1 MEDDLGR
8 AVAAD
13 VDGNVVVSG
22 YTSGSL
28 GGPNRGSNDAFVA
41 KYSAAGDRLWRRQPG
56 TTEPEWSTGVA
67 TDADG
72 NVVITGFTY
81 GSLGGA
87 NQGLND
93 AFIVKY
99 SAAGDRLWKRQ
110 LGTAEYDWSN
120 GVATDGEGNIVIGGW
135 TNGALG
141 GRNRGDDDAFV
152 AKFRP

>member
-1 MEDDLGR
+1 
-8 AVAAD
+8 
-13 VDGNVVVSG
+13 
-22 YTSGSL
+22 
-28 GGPNRGSNDAFVA
+28 
-41 KYSAAGDRLWRRQPG
+41 
-56 TTEPEWSTGVA
+56 
-67 TDADG
+67 
-72 NVVITGFTY
+72 VITGFTY